1 MNILITGASG
11 TVGSRIV
18 QRLAASGEEVKA
30 LVRTPGKIALPA
42 GVAEVVGD
50 MTSAASMRAALSG
63 VRTLFLL
70 NAVTA
75 DETTQALMTLNLA
88 REAGIERIV
97 YLSVIHADLY
107 TNVPHFTGKHTV
119 ERMIE
124 SLDLPVTVLRPAY
137 FMQNDER
144 IQSVVEN
151 YGVYPMPIGQAGVSM
166 VDVRDIA
173 DIAVVELLARHRAP
187 HPLPRR
193 TLDVA
198 GPEALTGE
206 SAARIWGEALQR
218 DIPYGGD
225 DLDGFERQMAAYGP
239 DWLAYDM
246 RLMMQGIQQRGM
258 HAEKGTAGT
267 LEKMLGRPLRSY
279 REVVR
284 EMVGSHH

>member
-1 MNILITGASG
+1 MSILVTGASG

-30 LVRTPGKIALPA
+30 LVRTPGKLALPA
-42 GVAEVVGD
+42 GVTEVVGD
-50 MTSAASMRAALSG
+50 MTSAASMRAALAG

-107 TNVPHFTGKHTV
+107 TNVPHFTGKHAV

-124 SLDLPVTVLRPAY
+124 SFDMPVTILRPAY

-144 IQSVVEN
+144 IQSVVES
-151 YGVYPMPIGQAGVSM
+151 YGVYPMPIGRAGVSM
-166 VDVRDIA
+166 VDVRDVA
-173 DIAVVELLARHRAP
+173 DVAAAELLARHRAP
-187 HPLPRR
+187 QPLRR
-193 TLDVA
+193 RILDVV
-198 GPEALTGE
+198 GPDALTGE
-206 SAARIWGEALQR
+206 AAARLWGEALQR
-218 DIPYGGD
+218 EIHYGGD
-225 DLDGFERQMAAYGP
+225 DLDGFEQQMAAYGP

-246 RLMMQGIQQRGM
+246 RLMMDGIQRRGM
-258 HAEKGTAGT
+258 HAAEGAVET
-267 LEKMLGRPLRSY
+267 LETILGRPLRTY

-284 EMVGSHH
+284 EMVGLRA